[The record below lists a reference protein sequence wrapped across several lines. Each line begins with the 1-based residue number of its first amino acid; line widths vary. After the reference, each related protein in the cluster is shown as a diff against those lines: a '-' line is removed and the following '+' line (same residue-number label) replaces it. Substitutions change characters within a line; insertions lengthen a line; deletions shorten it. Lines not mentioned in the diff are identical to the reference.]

1 MNVEELIVNPL
12 MSIIDAL
19 QRLDETAHGCLFVA
33 DEEKHLIGSLTD
45 GDVRRLIL
53 RTGSLVGNVG
63 EAMNDHPVCISE
75 DERANASDIMVERK
89 VPIAPVVTSEGTIV
103 DIVLDN
109 GQKIIR
115 KQLPESIPVVM
126 MAGGVGS
133 RLLPLTSVLP
143 KPLIP
148 VNGIS
153 IAERIIGRFHDSG
166 CDDFYLVLNYKKT
179 MIKAYFDD
187 LERDYNV
194 TYIDENEFLGTGG
207 GLRLAKP
214 YLSSTF
220 ILTNCDI
227 LVNASINELLN
238 VHRKAGNAI
247 TCICSLKNFTI
258 PYGTIEISEGGT
270 IEGMQEKP
278 NISSLINTGCYMV
291 EPIVLDYIEED
302 ENIGFPDVMARCQK
316 AGLKAGVFPVSEGAW
331 LDMGQFDEMKRMQS
345 MLKRGDLSALY

>member
-1 MNVEELIVNPL
+1 MNVEEQIINPQ
-12 MSIIDAL
+12 MGIIDAL

-45 GDVRRLIL
+45 GDVHRLIL
-53 RTGSLVGNVG
+53 RTGSLTGNVG
-63 EAMNDHPVCISE
+63 EAMNNHPVSIVE
-75 DERANASDIMVERK
+75 DERLSASDIMAERR
-89 VPIAPVVTSEGTIV
+89 VSIAPVVTAEGAIV

-109 GQKIIR
+109 SQKIFR
-115 KQLPESIPVVM
+115 KQLPENIPVVM
-126 MAGGVGS
+126 MASDVGS
-133 RLLPLTSVLP
+133 RLLPLTFVLP

-148 VNGIS
+148 VNGTS

-166 CDDFYLVLNYKKT
+166 CDDFYLVLNYKKA

-187 LERDYNV
+187 LDRDYSV

-214 YLSSTF
+214 YLDSTF

-247 TCICSLKNFTI
+247 TCVCSLKNFTI
-258 PYGTIEISEGGT
+258 PYGTVEISEGGT
-270 IEGMQEKP
+270 IEGMREKP
-278 NISSLINTGCYMV
+278 TISSLINTGCYMV
-291 EPIVLDYIEED
+291 ETVVLDYINED
-302 ENIGFPDVMARCQK
+302 ENIGFPDVMTRCQE
-316 AGLKAGVFPVSEGAW
+316 AGLKAGVFPISEGAW

-345 MLKRGDLSALY
+345 VLEGIEEAL